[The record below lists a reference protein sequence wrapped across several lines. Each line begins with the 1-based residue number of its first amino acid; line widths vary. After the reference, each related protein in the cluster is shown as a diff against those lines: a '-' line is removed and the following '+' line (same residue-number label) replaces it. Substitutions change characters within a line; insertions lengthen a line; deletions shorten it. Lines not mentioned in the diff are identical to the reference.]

1 MCERVIVEGSP
12 LKLCGLAQTIL
23 WPYQV
28 ALAVATWDTEPG
40 DWLVKLAPFFI
51 PWFRVLVKN
60 ENNDFFPARPELIV
74 RHARSRIP
82 ALLKRLRAAPRSV
95 ALPWVFL
102 RAVRLMPALPTRVF
116 RGLRGSGTHQ
126 LGSAMKQ
133 GIQPLPNGRGSEGL
147 TEPRTP
153 GCGLTRS
160 SGGVTEPRTRTSG
173 GGVFRF
179 PNHLKGWD
187 WRRVTAIAESTE
199 CRWLMFCHEKADTPL
214 DDLLP
219 LFDDPSTFVVSRQ
232 MDYRHWEPT
241 LIPRTPF
248 RQLQPDEASQ
258 ILAPIGRVMLVDRE
272 KLLELG
278 IPKCHNGCAAWFTI
292 FWKAAAAGWR
302 SYAVG
307 GDEALSKTSSWPA
320 EEAEFVANLV
330 ADPKIGKLG
339 LQEPDLSRGNIS
351 FSGAFSGRVHRPSL
365 GSRPKVLLVSPY
377 LPFPLSHGGAVR
389 IYNLCRELS
398 DRLDFLLICFRE
410 QGEFV
415 DYARLH
421 EVFRQVYVVDRDHK
435 AIQGSPLPQRVTEY
449 DSSSLRALVADLCER
464 EKPDFLQVEYT
475 QLGGIRDAAPGIPA
489 IWVEHDVTFPLYE
502 AIGDSTE
509 AAKWEQFE
517 RNCFGRYDAVW
528 TMCEEDRQ
536 AALQAGAAAD
546 RTLVVPN
553 GVDTDRFRPLSEQV
567 RPLNEQVRPLSE
579 PVRPLSEPARIP
591 ELCFVGA
598 FRHYPNVLAFEA
610 LLRKIMP
617 DIWASF
623 PEARLRVVAGREP
636 HRYWNGAL
644 DARVDLQEFVSD
656 LRPLY
661 ASAWVV
667 LAPLLVSA
675 GTNIKVLEA
684 MACGKAVVSTPAGCR
699 GLNVVDGEDCIVREA
714 DSGFAA
720 AIVTL
725 LEDENFRDRLG
736 RQARQTM
743 EERFSWAAIAD
754 RAYAHYLRLQDGT
767 GAEEETQLETSQP

>member
-1 MCERVIVEGSP
+1 
-12 LKLCGLAQTIL
+12 
-23 WPYQV
+23 
-28 ALAVATWDTEPG
+28 
-40 DWLVKLAPFFI
+40 
-51 PWFRVLVKN
+51 
-60 ENNDFFPARPELIV
+60 
-74 RHARSRIP
+74 
-82 ALLKRLRAAPRSV
+82 
-95 ALPWVFL
+95 
-102 RAVRLMPALPTRVF
+102 
-116 RGLRGSGTHQ
+116 
-126 LGSAMKQ
+126 
-133 GIQPLPNGRGSEGL
+133 
-147 TEPRTP
+147 
-153 GCGLTRS
+153 
-160 SGGVTEPRTRTSG
+160 
-173 GGVFRF
+173 
-179 PNHLKGWD
+179 
-187 WRRVTAIAESTE
+187 
-199 CRWLMFCHEKADTPL
+199 
-214 DDLLP
+214 
-219 LFDDPSTFVVSRQ
+219 
-232 MDYRHWEPT
+232 
-241 LIPRTPF
+241 
-248 RQLQPDEASQ
+248 
-258 ILAPIGRVMLVDRE
+258 
-272 KLLELG
+272 
-278 IPKCHNGCAAWFTI
+278 
-292 FWKAAAAGWR
+292 
-302 SYAVG
+302 
-307 GDEALSKTSSWPA
+307 
-320 EEAEFVANLV
+320 
-330 ADPKIGKLG
+330 
-339 LQEPDLSRGNIS
+339 
-351 FSGAFSGRVHRPSL
+351 
-365 GSRPKVLLVSPY
+365 
-377 LPFPLSHGGAVR
+377 
-389 IYNLCRELS
+389 
-398 DRLDFLLICFRE
+398 
-410 QGEFV
+410 
-415 DYARLH
+415 
-421 EVFRQVYVVDRDHK
+421 
-435 AIQGSPLPQRVTEY
+435 
-449 DSSSLRALVADLCER
+449 
-464 EKPDFLQVEYT
+464 
-475 QLGGIRDAAPGIPA
+475 
-489 IWVEHDVTFPLYE
+489 
-502 AIGDSTE
+502 
-509 AAKWEQFE
+509 
-517 RNCFGRYDAVW
+517 VW